1 MKETIVSILIS
12 ISVGILLAIPALIL
26 GYWLGKTGK
35 APNRSL
41 ASLFFCIAMSL
52 VNQFLFTGT
61 PFKWLALIAIA
72 GSTLGVYRMDMYW
85 ASKDASKQANSDGNP
100 KT

>member
-1 MKETIVSILIS
+1 MTEIIVSILIS
-12 ISVGILLAIPALIL
+12 IGVATFLAIPALTL

-41 ASLFFCIAMSL
+41 ASLLFCIVMSL
-52 VNQFLFTGT
+52 VNQFLFTGA
-61 PFKWLALIAIA
+61 PFRWFALIAVA

-85 ASKDASKQANSDGNP
+85 ASKDANKQTKSDSDSSP
-100 KT
+100 

>member
-1 MKETIVSILIS
+1 MTEIVVSIIV
-12 ISVGILLAIPALIL
+12 SVGIGFLLSIPALIL
-26 GYWLGKTGK
+26 GFWLGKTGK
-35 APNRSL
+35 VPNRSL
-41 ASLFFCIAMSL
+41 ASLFFCVAMSL
-52 VNQFLFTGT
+52 VNQFLFTGV

-85 ASKDASKQANSDGNP
+85 VSKGASKQTNSDSNS